1 MPMFASIAGVLLE
14 LGIFGVLSLIVLSS
28 LFVIAI
34 AVSGNKRQF
43 VYPEKFGEHLAL
55 LEE

>member
-1 MPMFASIAGVLLE
+1 MFANIAGVLLT

-43 VYPEKFGEHLAL
+43 VYPEKLEKHLTL
-55 LEE
+55 LEG

>member
-1 MPMFASIAGVLLE
+1 MFASIAGVLLE